1 VAGNRQFNLCQLEY
15 LQLVRADEVNWRG
28 GGSLPTTSMLTD
40 DLGKESSNI
49 VGQLTQ
55 VELTIAR
62 HWDRIIS
69 DLTTENE
76 RLRR

>member
-1 VAGNRQFNLCQLEY
+1 MQKYLQYQLEY

-55 VELTIAR
+55 FELTIAR
-62 HWDRIIS
+62 HCYRILS
-69 DLTTENE
+69 DFTTDNE
-76 RLRR
+76 RLSR